1 MVMKVQSPVISYC
14 EEFCSHIYE
23 DKLRNSIL
31 LNVGTSWFETLY
43 EGMRKRHY
51 TLVHCTEMPSSI
63 TCVFLKT

>member
-1 MVMKVQSPVISYC
+1 MKLQSPVVSYC

-31 LNVGTSWFETLY
+31 LNVETSWFETLY

-63 TCVFLKT
+63 TCVFLKN